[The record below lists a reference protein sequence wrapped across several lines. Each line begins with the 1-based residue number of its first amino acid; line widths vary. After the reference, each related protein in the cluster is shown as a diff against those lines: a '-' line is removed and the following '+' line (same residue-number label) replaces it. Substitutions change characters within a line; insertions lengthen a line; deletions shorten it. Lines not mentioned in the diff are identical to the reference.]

1 MLLYGSKVNLKGETN
16 MKKVLSILCIAVMSL
31 NLVMPTTAVS
41 AKEHS
46 IKTEMTNPND
56 NLMVTEDD
64 KGITIIDRN
73 LLNSKFSI
81 EDLDDNEIVSK
92 MASYKVKNI
101 QNLGEYIDYST
112 VYQTLSGA
120 SGITLNLG
128 LQKSISASVT
138 STFGVSKSDISSSVG
153 FNVSKS
159 YSVSYGGSYTVPS
172 NVSRAVLKAHPLYEK
187 YEYGIYLRGKMGL
200 PDTRM
205 ETGYALKPI
214 GIHYSKE
221 FR

>member
-1 MLLYGSKVNLKGETN
+1 
-16 MKKVLSILCIAVMSL
+16 MKKVLSVLCIAVMSL
-31 NLVMPTTAVS
+31 NIIMPTTAVL

-46 IKTEMTNPND
+46 IKAEITNPND

-64 KGITIIDRN
+64 KGITVIDRN

-81 EDLDDNEIVSK
+81 EDLDEDEIISR
-92 MASYKVKNI
+92 MASYKVSNVKY
-101 QNLGEYIDYST
+101 LGEYIDYGT
-112 VYQTLSGA
+112 VYQTLSGE

-138 STFGVSKSDISSSVG
+138 NTFGVSNSDISSSVG

-172 NVSRAVLKAHPLYEK
+172 NVNRAVLKAHPLYEK

-205 ETGYALKPI
+205 KTGYALKPI